1 MIRAIWPVQQVLEI
15 SGYERSEVD
24 QIVLVGGT
32 TRVPKVREM
41 LQEYFDKEPNWK
53 VDPDQTQ
60 QAGLGRRMRAEIA
73 GASCPLFDF
82 AQTPRLRAAGL
93 CVPVS
98 SSDADFSCR
107 GTRPWHGA
115 PPSRSGSRPPKSTR
129 ETTISVP
136 FVPAIRGPDI
146 PLSVAARGTD
156 ERVWRYQ
163 AGILTDA
170 KGIKVAA
177 TEYWGSGAKK
187 CDPLARPR
195 SGASTVV

>member
-1 MIRAIWPVQQVLEI
+1 MLRSRVLRVLCLI
-15 SGYERSEVD
+15 SHRPLDYAL
-24 QIVLVGGT
+24 LVSAC
-32 TRVPKVREM
+32 P
-41 LQEYFDKEPNWK
+41 
-53 VDPDQTQ
+53 
-60 QAGLGRRMRAEIA
+60 
-73 GASCPLFDF
+73 CPLLTQISPAVVPGRGMGHRRPGPAPAPRNQHEKPQSQCHLYQQCGCVSLISQWLALLQHF
-82 AQTPRLRAAGL
+82 AR
-93 CVPVS
+93 
-98 SSDADFSCR
+98 FSL
-107 GTRPWHGA
+107 
-115 PPSRSGSRPPKSTR
+115 SR
-129 ETTISVP
+129 
-136 FVPAIRGPDI
+136 RGPDI